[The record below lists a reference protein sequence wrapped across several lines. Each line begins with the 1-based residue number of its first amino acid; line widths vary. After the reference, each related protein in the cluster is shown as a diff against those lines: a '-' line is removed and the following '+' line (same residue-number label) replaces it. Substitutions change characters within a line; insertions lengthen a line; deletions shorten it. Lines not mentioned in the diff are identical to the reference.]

1 MTLYR
6 GRESGREVAVVSAT
20 YTLLPGPAAHFCPC
34 PAFNFS
40 VLGGRGASHCKHL
53 LALRCVSSVVFV
65 KFSSQYNQDISRLGL
80 AMGKVTVEE
89 VDEQRV
95 RLMLEELA

>member
-1 MTLYR
+1 M
-6 GRESGREVAVVSAT
+6 
-20 YTLLPGPAAHFCPC
+20 
-34 PAFNFS
+34 
-40 VLGGRGASHCKHL
+40 
-53 LALRCVSSVVFV
+53 FV
-65 KFSSQYNQDISRLGL
+65 KFCSQYNQDMFRLGL